1 MHREMPDGAAPFRRL
16 QKAAVSASRFSPLS
30 SAGSDRVHRGMDDL
44 DTARDVL
51 RKTFGF
57 ADFRAGQD
65 DIIRAILDG
74 RDVLAVMPTGGGKS
88 LCYQLPALLRDGLTV
103 VVSPLIALMRNQV
116 AQLQAFG
123 IAAGA
128 LNSSNSRDEASAL
141 LDAVSDRRLRLLYVA
156 PERLALGDTKAMLNR
171 AGVSL
176 LAIDEAHCVSQWG
189 HDFRPDYLNLGEV
202 AASLPGVQ
210 ILALTAT
217 ADAATRGDILS
228 RLFAKPPAVFV
239 HGFDRPNL
247 RLAMRAKNDARRQLM
262 DFIGA
267 QKGESG
273 IVYCSARKQTEELA
287 AFLSTKGIPALPYHA
302 GMDSA
307 ERSQNQDRFLQE
319 DGLVMAATVAFGMGI
334 DKPDVRFVAHAN
346 LPKSIEAYYQ
356 EIGRAGRDG
365 LPAST
370 LTLYGLDD
378 MRLRRMQIEESEAPD
393 EQKRVERRRLDALIA
408 LCEAPRCRRQT
419 LLAYFAETA
428 EPCGNCDLCEE
439 GVELVEGTILAQ
451 KALSAI
457 ARTGERFG
465 AEHLIALLRG
475 QATERITQLSHDKLP
490 TFGVGADIGATAWR
504 AIFRQLYAGGV
515 INLDV
520 AGYGSWSITERGRE
534 VLRGRA
540 RVEFRKEALAER
552 PEKRPSRPASPAGGG
567 GQALSGADA
576 SLFEALKAVRRAF
589 ATEKKVPAYVVFPD
603 KTLLD
608 MVHIK
613 PQTLDQMA
621 MVHGVGAAKLEQYGE
636 AFLKAVSEHLAGAA
650 PGSGG

>member
-1 MHREMPDGAAPFRRL
+1 
-16 QKAAVSASRFSPLS
+16 
-30 SAGSDRVHRGMDDL
+30 MDEL
-44 DTARDVL
+44 NTARECL

-57 ADFRAGQD
+57 ADFRAGQG
-65 DIIRAILDG
+65 DIIGAVLDG

-88 LCYQLPALLRDGLTV
+88 LCYQLPALLRDGLTI

-116 AQLQAFG
+116 AQLQAHG

-128 LNSSNSRDEASAL
+128 LNSSNSREEAAAL
-141 LDAVSDRRLRLLYVA
+141 LVAVSNRRLRLLYVA
-156 PERLALGDTKAMLNR
+156 PERLALGDTKAMLQR

-228 RLFAKPPAVFV
+228 RLFLRTPEVFV

-247 RLAMRAKNDARRQLM
+247 RLAMRGKSDARRQLL
-262 DFIGA
+262 DFIAGH
-267 QKGESG
+267 KGESG
-273 IVYCSARKQTEELA
+273 IVYCSARRQTEDLA
-287 AFLSTKGIPALPYHA
+287 AFFEGKGIAALPYHA
-302 GMDSA
+302 GMESVYRSA
-307 ERSQNQDRFLQE
+307 NQDRFLQE
-319 DGLVMAATVAFGMGI
+319 DGLVMVATVAFGMGI

-378 MRLRRMQIEESEAPD
+378 MRLRRQQIEESGAAD
-393 EQKRVERRRLDALIA
+393 EQKRIERRRLDALIS

-419 LLAYFAETA
+419 LLTYFGEST
-428 EPCGNCDLCEE
+428 EPCGNCDLCVE
-439 GVELVEGTILAQ
+439 GVELADGTILAQ

-457 ARTGERFG
+457 ARTGQRFG

-475 QATERITQLSHDKLP
+475 QTTERMTQLNHHHLP
-490 TFGVGADIGATAWR
+490 TFGVGSDVSANGWR

-520 AGYGSWSITERGRE
+520 AGYGSWTITAHGRE
-534 VLRGRA
+534 VLRGKASVELRKDALVERA
-540 RVEFRKEALAER
+540 DKRVARSA
-552 PEKRPSRPASPAGGG
+552 STPAANS
-567 GQALSGADA
+567 QALSGADA
-576 SLFEALKAVRRAF
+576 GLFEALKAVRRTL

-608 MVHIK
+608 MVHLK
-613 PQTLDQMA
+613 PQTRGQMA
-621 MVHGVGAAKLEQYGE
+621 MVHGVGVAKLEQYGE
-636 AFLKAVSEHLAGAA
+636 AFLTVVMKHLSGDVSA
-650 PGSGG
+650 

>member
-1 MHREMPDGAAPFRRL
+1 M
-16 QKAAVSASRFSPLS
+16 
-30 SAGSDRVHRGMDDL
+30 SDL
-44 DTARDVL
+44 KTAQECL

-65 DIIRAILDG
+65 DIISAILDG

-88 LCYQLPALLRDGLTV
+88 LCYQLPALLRDGLTI

-116 AQLQAFG
+116 AQLQAYG

-128 LNSSNSRDEASAL
+128 LNSSNSRDETAAIL
-141 LDAVSDRRLRLLYVA
+141 NAIANRRLRLLYVA
-156 PERLALGDTKAMLNR
+156 PERLALSDTKAMLQR
-171 AGVSL
+171 AGVGL
-176 LAIDEAHCVSQWG
+176 FAIDEAHCVSQWG
-189 HDFRPDYLNLGEV
+189 HDFRPDYLNLGEL
-202 AASLPGVQ
+202 AASLSGVQ

-217 ADAATRGDILS
+217 ADAATREDILR
-228 RLFAKPPAVFV
+228 RLFTRTPQVFV

-247 RLAMRAKNDARRQLM
+247 RLAMRAKSDARRQLL
-262 DFIGA
+262 DFIAGH
-267 QKGESG
+267 KGESG
-273 IVYCSARKQTEELA
+273 IVYCSARRQTEDLA
-287 AFLSTKGIPALPYHA
+287 AFFCEKGIPALHYHA

-307 ERSQNQDRFLQE
+307 ARSENQDRFLQE
-319 DGLVMAATVAFGMGI
+319 DGLVMVATVAFGMGI

-365 LPAST
+365 LAAST

-378 MRLRRMQIEESEAPD
+378 MRLRRQQIEESEAPD
-393 EQKRVERRRLDALIA
+393 EQKRVERRKLDALIA
-408 LCEAPRCRRQT
+408 LCEAPHCRRQT
-419 LLAYFAETA
+419 LLAYFGENAPA
-428 EPCGNCDLCEE
+428 CGNCDLCAE
-439 GVELVEGTILAQ
+439 GVELVDGTILAQ

-475 QATERITQLSHDKLP
+475 QATDRMTQLNHHRLP
-490 TFGVGADIGATAWR
+490 TFGVGSDISANAWR

-515 INLDV
+515 IALDV
-520 AGYGSWSITERGRE
+520 AGYGSWTMTARGRE
-534 VLRGRA
+534 ILRGKA
-540 RVEFRKEALAER
+540 AVELRKEALVER
-552 PEKRPSRPASPAGGG
+552 GDKRQPRPAPAGGAN
-567 GQALSGADA
+567 GQALSGTDA
-576 SLFEALKAVRRAF
+576 ALFEALKATRRAL

-608 MVHIK
+608 MVHLK
-613 PQTLDQMA
+613 PQTRDQMT

-636 AFLKAVSEHLAGAA
+636 TFLTAIREHMANPVREAA
-650 PGSGG
+650 DGTAQ

>member
-1 MHREMPDGAAPFRRL
+1 MG
-16 QKAAVSASRFSPLS
+16 
-30 SAGSDRVHRGMDDL
+30 DL
-44 DTARDVL
+44 NTARDVL

-57 ADFRAGQD
+57 SDFRNGQS
-65 DIIRAILDG
+65 DIISAILEG

-88 LCYQLPALLRDGLTV
+88 LCYQLPALLRDGLTI

-128 LNSSNSRDEASAL
+128 LNSANSREEAAAL
-141 LDAVSDRRLRLLYVA
+141 LDAVSNRRLRLLYVA
-156 PERLALGDTKAMLNR
+156 PERLALGDTKAMLQR

-210 ILALTAT
+210 VLALTAT
-217 ADAATRGDILS
+217 ADAATRGDILG
-228 RLFAKPPAVFV
+228 RLFSRPPEVFV

-247 RLAMRAKNDARRQLM
+247 RLAMRAKSDARRQLM
-262 DFIGA
+262 DFIAGH
-267 QKGESG
+267 KGESG
-273 IVYCSARKQTEELA
+273 IVYCSARRQTEELA
-287 AFLSTKGIPALPYHA
+287 GFLCEKGIAALPYHA
-302 GMDSA
+302 GMESA
-307 ERSQNQDRFLQE
+307 VRSQNQDRFLQD
-319 DGLVMAATVAFGMGI
+319 DGIVMVATVAFGMGI

-378 MRLRRMQIEESEAPD
+378 MRLRRQQIEESEAAD

-419 LLAYFAETA
+419 LLSYFGESTA
-428 EPCGNCDLCEE
+428 PCGNCDLCEE
-439 GVELVEGTILAQ
+439 GVELIDGTILAQ

-465 AEHLIALLRG
+465 TEHLIALLRG
-475 QATERITQLSHDKLP
+475 QTTDRITQLNHQHLP
-490 TFGVGADIGATAWR
+490 TFGVGGDLSANAWR

-515 INLDV
+515 INLDI
-520 AGYGSWSITERGRE
+520 AGYGSWTITGHGRE
-534 VLRGRA
+534 VLRGKA
-540 RVEFRKEALAER
+540 AVELRKEALLER
-552 PEKRPSRPASPAGGG
+552 GDKRSPRAAPATAMS
-567 GQALSGADA
+567 GQALSGRDA
-576 SLFEALKAVRRAF
+576 SLFEALKAVRRAL

-608 MVHIK
+608 MVHLK
-613 PQTLDQMA
+613 PQTRGQMA
-621 MVHGVGAAKLEQYGE
+621 TVHGVGAAKLEQYGE
-636 AFLKAVSEHLAGAA
+636 AFLAVIIKHL
-650 PGSGG
+650 SGDMPA

>member
-1 MHREMPDGAAPFRRL
+1 M
-16 QKAAVSASRFSPLS
+16 
-30 SAGSDRVHRGMDDL
+30 SDL
-44 DTARDVL
+44 NTAQECL

-65 DIIRAILDG
+65 DIISAILDG

-88 LCYQLPALLRDGLTV
+88 LCYQLPALLRDGLTI

-116 AQLQAFG
+116 AQLQAYG

-128 LNSSNSRDEASAL
+128 LNSSNSRDETAAI
-141 LDAVSDRRLRLLYVA
+141 LDAVANRRLRLLYVA
-156 PERLALGDTKAMLNR
+156 PERLALSDTKAMVQR

-176 LAIDEAHCVSQWG
+176 FAIDEAHCVSQWG
-189 HDFRPDYLNLGEV
+189 HDFRPDYLNLGEI
-202 AASLPGVQ
+202 AASLSGVQ

-217 ADAATRGDILS
+217 ADTATRGDILS
-228 RLFAKPPAVFV
+228 RLFARTPQVFV

-247 RLAMRAKNDARRQLM
+247 RLAMRGKSDARRQLL
-262 DFIGA
+262 DFIAGH
-267 QKGESG
+267 KGESG
-273 IVYCSARKQTEELA
+273 IVYCSARRQTEDLA
-287 AFLSTKGIPALPYHA
+287 AFLCEKGIPALHYHA

-307 ERSQNQDRFLQE
+307 ARSENQDRFLQE
-319 DGLVMAATVAFGMGI
+319 DGLVMVATVAFGMGI

-378 MRLRRMQIEESEAPD
+378 MRLRRQQIEESEAPD
-393 EQKRVERRRLDALIA
+393 EQKRVERRRLDALIS

-419 LLAYFAETA
+419 LLAYFGESAP
-428 EPCGNCDLCEE
+428 PCGNCDLCVE
-439 GVELVEGTILAQ
+439 GVELVDGTILAQ

-465 AEHLIALLRG
+465 AEHLIAVLRG
-475 QATERITQLSHDKLP
+475 QATDRITQLNHHHLP
-490 TFGVGADIGATAWR
+490 TFGVGSDISAQAWR
-504 AIFRQLYAGGV
+504 AIFRQLYAGG
-515 INLDV
+515 IIALDV
-520 AGYGSWSITERGRE
+520 AGYGSWTITARGRE
-534 VLRGRA
+534 VLRGKA
-540 RVEFRKEALAER
+540 AVELRKEALVER
-552 PEKRPSRPASPAGGG
+552 GDKRPPRSASATGAN
-567 GQALSGADA
+567 GQALSGTDA
-576 SLFEALKAVRRAF
+576 ALFEALKAIRRAL

-608 MVHIK
+608 MVHLK
-613 PQTLDQMA
+613 PQTRDQMT

-636 AFLKAVSEHLAGAA
+636 TFLTAVREHLADPVTEVADGTAQ
-650 PGSGG
+650 

>member
-1 MHREMPDGAAPFRRL
+1 VAAIGGNRFFALSIPAMHR
-16 QKAAVSASRFSPLS
+16 VN
-30 SAGSDRVHRGMDDL
+30 RGMGDL
-44 DTARDVL
+44 SGARETL
-51 RKTFGF
+51 RKVFGF

-65 DIIRAILDG
+65 DIIGAILDK

-116 AQLQAFG
+116 AQLQAYG

-128 LNSSNSRDEASAL
+128 LNSSTGRDETAAL
-141 LDAVSDRRLRLLYVA
+141 LEAVSNRRLRLLYAA
-156 PERLALGDTKAMLNR
+156 PERLAMAGTKALLQR

-202 AASLPGVQ
+202 AAQLPDVQ
-210 ILALTAT
+210 LLALTAT
-217 ADAATRGDILS
+217 ADAATREDILS
-228 RLFAKPPAVFV
+228 RLFVRTPAIFV

-247 RLAMRAKNDARRQLM
+247 SLAMRAKSDARRQLL
-262 DFIGA
+262 DFTGGHR
-267 QKGESG
+267 GESG

-287 AFLSTKGIPALPYHA
+287 EFFCEKGMTALAYHA
-302 GMDSA
+302 GMDNA
-307 ERSQNQDRFLQE
+307 QRSHNQDRFLQE
-319 DGLVMAATVAFGMGI
+319 DGLIMVATVAFGMGI

-370 LTLYGLDD
+370 LTLYGFHD
-378 MRLRRMQIEESEAPD
+378 MRLRRQQIEESEAPD

-419 LLAYFAETA
+419 LLAYFGESAT
-428 EPCGNCDLCEE
+428 PCGNCDLCAE
-439 GVELVEGTILAQ
+439 GVELIDGTILAQ

-465 AEHLIALLRG
+465 AGHLIALLRG
-475 QATERITQLSHDKLP
+475 QATDRMTQLNHHLLP
-490 TFGVGADIGATAWR
+490 TFGVGSDISANAWQ
-504 AIFRQLYAGGV
+504 AIFRQLYAAGIVG
-515 INLDV
+515 LDI
-520 AGYGSWSITERGRE
+520 AGYGSLTITAQGRE
-534 VLRGRA
+534 VLRGKA
-540 RVEFRKEALAER
+540 RVELRKEALTER
-552 PEKRPSRPASPAGGG
+552 GDKGSRRSAPAAGGS
-567 GQALSGADA
+567 GQTLSGPDA
-576 SLFEALKAVRRAF
+576 ALFEALKKVRRAL
-589 ATEKKVPAYVVFPD
+589 ATGKNVPAYVVFPD

-608 MVHIK
+608 MVHLK
-613 PQTLDQMA
+613 PQTPGQMA

-636 AFLKAVSEHLAGAA
+636 AFLSAVINHIAGDKRTH
-650 PGSGG
+650 

>member
-1 MHREMPDGAAPFRRL
+1 MG
-16 QKAAVSASRFSPLS
+16 
-30 SAGSDRVHRGMDDL
+30 DL
-44 DTARDVL
+44 NTARDCL

-65 DIIRAILDG
+65 DIISAILDG

-88 LCYQLPALLRDGLTV
+88 LCYQLPALLRDGLTI

-116 AQLQAFG
+116 AQLQAHG
-123 IAAGA
+123 IEAGA
-128 LNSSNSRDEASAL
+128 LNSSNSREETAAL
-141 LDAVSDRRLRLLYVA
+141 LDAVASRRLRLLYVA
-156 PERLALGDTKAMLNR
+156 PERLALGDTKAMIQR

-176 LAIDEAHCVSQWG
+176 FAIDEAHCVSQWG

-202 AASLPGVQ
+202 AASLSGVQ

-217 ADAATRGDILS
+217 ADAATRGDILG
-228 RLFAKPPAVFV
+228 RLFARPPVVFV

-247 RLAMRAKNDARRQLM
+247 RLAMRAKSDARSQLL
-262 DFIGA
+262 DFIGMH
-267 QKGESG
+267 KGESG
-273 IVYCSARKQTEELA
+273 IVYCSARKQTEDLA
-287 AFLSTKGIPALPYHA
+287 AFLCEKDIAALPYHA

-307 ERSQNQDRFLQE
+307 VRSQNQDRFLQE
-319 DGLVMAATVAFGMGI
+319 DGLVMVATIAFGMGI

-346 LPKSIEAYYQ
+346 LPKSIESYYQ

-378 MRLRRMQIEESEAPD
+378 MRLRRQQIEESEAPD
-393 EQKRVERRRLDALIA
+393 EQKRIERRRLDALVA

-419 LLAYFAETA
+419 LLTYFGESTG
-428 EPCGNCDLCEE
+428 PCGNCDLCAE
-439 GVELVEGTILAQ
+439 GVELVDGTILAQ

-457 ARTGERFG
+457 ARTGQRFG

-475 QATERITQLSHDKLP
+475 QTTDRITQLNHHQLP
-490 TFGVGADIGATAWR
+490 TFGVGSDVGANAWR

-520 AGYGSWSITERGRE
+520 AGYGSWTITEHGRE
-534 VLRGRA
+534 VLRGKA
-540 RVEFRKEALAER
+540 AVELRKEALIER
-552 PEKRPSRPASPAGGG
+552 GRDKRSHRPVSAAGES
-567 GQALSGADA
+567 GQALAGPDA
-576 SLFEALKAVRRAF
+576 ALLQALKAVRRAL

-608 MVHIK
+608 MVHLK
-613 PQTLDQMA
+613 PQTPDQMA

-636 AFLKAVSEHLAGAA
+636 AFLKVVTKHLSCETA
-650 PGSGG
+650 

>member
-1 MHREMPDGAAPFRRL
+1 M
-16 QKAAVSASRFSPLS
+16 
-30 SAGSDRVHRGMDDL
+30 SDL
-44 DTARDVL
+44 NTARETL

-57 ADFRAGQD
+57 ADFRAGQSE
-65 DIIRAILDG
+65 IIGAILDK

-128 LNSSNSRDEASAL
+128 LNSSNSREETAAL
-141 LDAVSDRRLRLLYVA
+141 LDAVSNGRLRLLYAA
-156 PERLALGDTKAMLNR
+156 PERLALGDTKAMLQR

-189 HDFRPDYLNLGEV
+189 HDFRPDYLNLGEI
-202 AASLPGVQ
+202 AASLADVQ

-217 ADAATRGDILS
+217 ADAATRGEILR
-228 RLFAKPPAVFV
+228 RLFVRTPAVFV

-247 RLAMRAKNDARRQLM
+247 RLAMRAKSDARRQLTG
-262 DFIGA
+262 FIAGH
-267 QKGESG
+267 KGESG
-273 IVYCSARKQTEELA
+273 IVYCSARRQTEELA
-287 AFLSTKGIPALPYHA
+287 DFLSGTGIAALAYHA
-302 GMDSA
+302 GMDGA
-307 ERSQNQDRFLQE
+307 LRSQNQDRFLQD
-319 DGLVMAATVAFGMGI
+319 DGIVMVATVAFGMGI

-356 EIGRAGRDG
+356 EIGRAGRDS

-378 MRLRRMQIEESEAPD
+378 MRLRRQQIEESEAAD
-393 EQKRVERRRLDALIA
+393 EQKRIERRRLDALIA

-419 LLAYFAETA
+419 LLAYFGESVT
-428 EPCGNCDLCEE
+428 PCGNCDLCEE
-439 GVELVEGTILAQ
+439 GVELVDGTILAQ

-475 QATERITQLSHDKLP
+475 QTTERITQLGHDRLP
-490 TFGVGADIGATAWR
+490 TFGVGSDVGANAWR

-520 AGYGSWSITERGRE
+520 AGYGSWTITAHGRQ
-534 VLRGRA
+534 VLRGKA
-540 RVEFRKEALAER
+540 AVELRKEALVER
-552 PEKRPSRPASPAGGG
+552 ADKRTARSAPAAGVS

-576 SLFEALKAVRRAF
+576 ALFEALKAVRRAL
-589 ATEKKVPAYVVFPD
+589 AAERKVPAYVVFPD

-608 MVHIK
+608 MVNLK

-636 AFLKAVSEHLAGAA
+636 AFLSAVAKHL
-650 PGSGG
+650 SGDVPA

>member
-1 MHREMPDGAAPFRRL
+1 MGDMN
-16 QKAAVSASRFSPLS
+16 
-30 SAGSDRVHRGMDDL
+30 
-44 DTARDVL
+44 TAREAL

-57 ADFRAGQD
+57 ADFRVGQG
-65 DIIRAILDG
+65 DIISAILDG

-88 LCYQLPALLRDGLTV
+88 LCYQLPALLRDGLTI

-116 AQLQAFG
+116 AQLQAHG

-128 LNSSNSRDEASAL
+128 LNSSNSREETAAL
-141 LDAVSDRRLRLLYVA
+141 LDAVANRRLRLLYIA
-156 PERLALGDTKAMLNR
+156 PERLALGDTKAMLQK

-176 LAIDEAHCVSQWG
+176 FAIDEAHCVSQWG

-202 AASLPGVQ
+202 AASLSGVQ

-217 ADAATRGDILS
+217 ADAATRGDILG
-228 RLFAKPPAVFV
+228 RLFARPPAVFV

-247 RLAMRAKNDARRQLM
+247 RLAMRGKSDGRRQLL
-262 DFIGA
+262 DFIAGH
-267 QKGESG
+267 KGECG
-273 IVYCSARKQTEELA
+273 IVYCSARRQTEDLA
-287 AFLSTKGIPALPYHA
+287 AFLCEKGIGALAYHA

-307 ERSQNQDRFLQE
+307 QRSANQDRFLQE
-319 DGLVMAATVAFGMGI
+319 DGLVMVATVAFGMGI

-356 EIGRAGRDG
+356 EIGRAGRDA

-378 MRLRRMQIEESEAPD
+378 MRLRRQQIEESEAPD
-393 EQKRVERRRLDALIA
+393 EQKRIERRRLDALVA

-419 LLAYFAETA
+419 LLAYFGESTG
-428 EPCGNCDLCEE
+428 PCGNCDLCAE
-439 GVELVEGTILAQ
+439 GVELVDGTVLAQ

-457 ARTGERFG
+457 ARTGQRFG

-475 QATERITQLSHDKLP
+475 QRTERIMQLNHHHLP
-490 TFGVGADIGATAWR
+490 TFGVGSDVSANAWR

-520 AGYGSWSITERGRE
+520 AGYCSWTITDHGRE
-534 VLRGRA
+534 VLRGKASVELRKDALVERGDKRPA
-540 RVEFRKEALAER
+540 RSALA
-552 PEKRPSRPASPAGGG
+552 PAANRQVLP
-567 GQALSGADA
+567 GADA
-576 SLFEALKAVRRAF
+576 ALFEALKAVRRTL

-608 MVHIK
+608 MVHLK
-613 PQTLDQMA
+613 PQTREQMA

-636 AFLKAVSEHLAGAA
+636 AFLTVITNYLSYE
-650 PGSGG
+650 PS

>member
-1 MHREMPDGAAPFRRL
+1 MGNLNIARE
-16 QKAAVSASRFSPLS
+16 
-30 SAGSDRVHRGMDDL
+30 
-44 DTARDVL
+44 TL

-57 ADFRAGQD
+57 SDFRSGQG
-65 DIIRAILDG
+65 DIIGAVLDG
-74 RDVLAVMPTGGGKS
+74 SDVLAVMPTGGGKS
-88 LCYQLPALLRDGLTV
+88 LCYQLPALLRDGLTI

-128 LNSSNSRDEASAL
+128 LNSSNSREEAGAL
-141 LDAVSDRRLRLLYVA
+141 LDAVSNRSLRLLYVA
-156 PERLALGDTKAMLNR
+156 PERLALGDTKALLQR
-171 AGVSL
+171 AGVTM

-189 HDFRPDYLNLGEV
+189 HDFRPEYLKLGEV
-202 AASLPGVQ
+202 AAWLSGVQ

-217 ADAATRGDILS
+217 ADAATRADILS
-228 RLFAKPPAVFV
+228 RLFARAPTVFV

-247 RLAMRAKNDARRQLM
+247 RLAMRAKNDARRQLL
-262 DFIGA
+262 DFIGGH
-267 QKGESG
+267 KGESG
-273 IVYCSARKQTEELA
+273 IVYCSARRQTEELA
-287 AFLSTKGIPALPYHA
+287 EFLSGKGIPALAYHA

-307 ERSQNQDRFLQE
+307 LRSQNQDRFLQE

-378 MRLRRMQIEESEAPD
+378 MRLRRQQIEESEAAD

-419 LLAYFAETA
+419 LLAYFGETTA
-428 EPCGNCDLCEE
+428 PCGNCDLCEE
-439 GVELVEGTILAQ
+439 GVELVDGTILAQ

-475 QATERITQLSHDKLP
+475 QATERITQFGHQQLP
-490 TFGVGADIGATAWR
+490 TFGVGSDVSANAWR

-515 INLDV
+515 IGLDV
-520 AGYGSWSITERGRE
+520 AGFGSWSITPHGRD
-534 VLRGRA
+534 VLRGKA
-540 RVEFRKEALAER
+540 TVQLRKEAMAER
-552 PEKRPSRPASPAGGG
+552 GDKASRRAPAGGG
-567 GQALSGADA
+567 RSGQALSPADA
-576 SLFEALKAVRRAF
+576 SLFEALKEARRTF

-603 KTLLD
+603 RTLLD
-608 MVHIK
+608 MVHLK
-613 PQTLDQMA
+613 PETRAQMA
-621 MVHGVGAAKLEQYGE
+621 MVHGVGAAKLEAYGE
-636 AFLKAVSEHLAGAA
+636 AFLEVVRRHISSGAA
-650 PGSGG
+650 G

>member
-1 MHREMPDGAAPFRRL
+1 MG
-16 QKAAVSASRFSPLS
+16 
-30 SAGSDRVHRGMDDL
+30 DL
-44 DTARDVL
+44 NTARECL

-65 DIIRAILDG
+65 DIISAVLDG

-88 LCYQLPALLRDGLTV
+88 LCYQLPALLRDGLTI

-128 LNSSNSRDEASAL
+128 LNSSNSRDETAAI
-141 LDAVSDRRLRLLYVA
+141 LDAISNRRLRLLYVA
-156 PERLALGDTKAMLNR
+156 PERLALGDTKAMLQR

-176 LAIDEAHCVSQWG
+176 FAIDEAHCVSQWG
-189 HDFRPDYLNLGEV
+189 HDFRPDYLALGEV
-202 AASLPGVQ
+202 VASLSSVQ
-210 ILALTAT
+210 TLALTAT
-217 ADAATRGDILS
+217 ADTATREDILR
-228 RLFAKPPAVFV
+228 RLFVRAPAVFV

-247 RLAMRAKNDARRQLM
+247 RLAMRAKSDARRQLI
-262 DFIGA
+262 DFIGDH
-267 QKGESG
+267 KGESG
-273 IVYCSARKQTEELA
+273 IVYCSARRQTEDLA
-287 AFLSTKGIPALPYHA
+287 AFLCEKGIPALPYHA
-302 GMDSA
+302 GMESA
-307 ERSQNQDRFLQE
+307 SRSENQDRFLQE
-319 DGLVMAATVAFGMGI
+319 DGLVMVATVAFGMGI

-378 MRLRRMQIEESEAPD
+378 MRLRRQQIEESEAPD

-419 LLAYFAETA
+419 LLAYFSESAA
-428 EPCGNCDLCEE
+428 PCGNCDLCVE
-439 GVELVEGTILAQ
+439 GVELVDGTILAQ

-457 ARTGERFG
+457 ARTGQRFG

-475 QATERITQLSHDKLP
+475 QTTERITQLNHHNLP
-490 TFGVGADIGATAWR
+490 TFGVGSDISANAWR

-520 AGYGSWSITERGRE
+520 AGYGSWTITAHGRE
-534 VLRGRA
+534 VLRGKA
-540 RVEFRKEALAER
+540 AVELRKEALVER
-552 PEKRPSRPASPAGGG
+552 GEKRSHRSAPAAGAHGH
-567 GQALSGADA
+567 ALSGTDA
-576 SLFEALKAVRRAF
+576 ALFEALKAVRRAL

-608 MVHIK
+608 MLHLK
-613 PQTLDQMA
+613 PQTRGQMA

-636 AFLKAVSEHLAGAA
+636 AFLTVVREHLAGTVSA
-650 PGSGG
+650 

>member
-1 MHREMPDGAAPFRRL
+1 M
-16 QKAAVSASRFSPLS
+16 
-30 SAGSDRVHRGMDDL
+30 
-44 DTARDVL
+44 

-57 ADFRAGQD
+57 ADFRAGQG
-65 DIIRAILDG
+65 DIIGAILDG

-88 LCYQLPALLRDGLTV
+88 LCYQLPALLRDGLTI

-116 AQLQAFG
+116 AQLQAHG

-128 LNSSNSRDEASAL
+128 LNSSNSREEAAAL
-141 LDAVSDRRLRLLYVA
+141 LDAVSNRRLRLLYVA
-156 PERLALGDTKAMLNR
+156 PERLALSDTKAMLQR

-189 HDFRPDYLNLGEV
+189 HDFRPDYLTLGEV
-202 AASLPGVQ
+202 AASLSGVQ

-217 ADAATRGDILS
+217 ADAATRGDILC
-228 RLFAKPPAVFV
+228 RLFVRTPEIFV

-247 RLAMRAKNDARRQLM
+247 RLAMRPKSDARRQLL
-262 DFIGA
+262 DFIAGH
-267 QKGESG
+267 KGESG
-273 IVYCSARKQTEELA
+273 IVYCSARRQTEDLA
-287 AFLSTKGIPALPYHA
+287 AFLCEKGIPALPYHA

-307 ERSQNQDRFLQE
+307 ARSENQDRFLQE
-319 DGLVMAATVAFGMGI
+319 DGLVMVATVAFGMGI

-378 MRLRRMQIEESEAPD
+378 MRLRRQQIEESEAPD
-393 EQKRVERRRLDALIA
+393 EQKRIERRRLDALIS

-419 LLAYFAETA
+419 LLTYFGEST
-428 EPCGNCDLCEE
+428 EPCGNCDLCVE
-439 GVELVEGTILAQ
+439 GVELADGTILAQ

-457 ARTGERFG
+457 ARTGQRFG

-475 QATERITQLSHDKLP
+475 QTTERMTQLNHHHLP
-490 TFGVGADIGATAWR
+490 TFGVGSDVSANAWR

-515 INLDV
+515 ITLDV
-520 AGYGSWSITERGRE
+520 SGYGSWTITAHGRE
-534 VLRGRA
+534 VLRGKA
-540 RVEFRKEALAER
+540 SVEFRRDALVER
-552 PEKRPSRPASPAGGG
+552 GDKRAARSASTPTAN

-576 SLFEALKAVRRAF
+576 ALFEALKAVRRTL

-608 MVHIK
+608 MVHLK
-613 PQTLDQMA
+613 PQTRGQIA

-636 AFLKAVSEHLAGAA
+636 AFLTVVMKHLSGDVSA
-650 PGSGG
+650 

>member
-1 MHREMPDGAAPFRRL
+1 M
-16 QKAAVSASRFSPLS
+16 V
-30 SAGSDRVHRGMDDL
+30 DL
-44 DTARDVL
+44 NRARDTL

-57 ADFRAGQD
+57 ADFRAGQGD
-65 DIIRAILDG
+65 VISAVLDG

-88 LCYQLPALLRDGLTV
+88 LCYQLPALLRDGLTI

-128 LNSSNSRDEASAL
+128 LNSSNSREETTAL
-141 LDAVSDRRLRLLYVA
+141 LDAVSKRRLRLLYVA
-156 PERLALGDTKAMLNR
+156 PERLALGDTKAMLQQ

-189 HDFRPDYLNLGEV
+189 HDFRPEYLKLGEV
-202 AASLPGVQ
+202 AASLSGVQ
-210 ILALTAT
+210 IMALTAT
-217 ADAATRGDILS
+217 ADAATRADILG
-228 RLFAKPPAVFV
+228 RLFVRLPAVFV

-247 RLAMRAKNDARRQLM
+247 RLAMRAKSDARRQLM
-262 DFIGA
+262 DFIRM

-273 IVYCSARKQTEELA
+273 IVYCSARRQTEELA
-287 AFLSTKGIPALPYHA
+287 DFFSGKGITALPYHA

-307 ERSQNQDRFLQE
+307 QRSQNQDRFLQD
-319 DGLVMAATVAFGMGI
+319 DGLVMVATVAFGMGI

-378 MRLRRMQIEESEAPD
+378 MRLRRQQIEESEAPD

-419 LLAYFAETA
+419 LLAYFGESAG
-428 EPCGNCDLCEE
+428 PCGNCDLCIE
-439 GVELVEGTILAQ
+439 GVELVDGTVLAQ

-475 QATERITQLSHDKLP
+475 QMSDRITQLNHHQLP
-490 TFGVGADIGATAWR
+490 TFGVGSDVSANAWR
-504 AIFRQLYAGGV
+504 AIFRQLYAAGV

-520 AGYGSWSITERGRE
+520 AGFGSWTITEHGRQ
-534 VLRGRA
+534 VLRGKA
-540 RVEFRKEALAER
+540 AVELRKEALVER
-552 PEKRPSRPASPAGGG
+552 GDKRPARSQSAAGGSI
-567 GQALSGADA
+567 QALSGADA
-576 SLFEALKAVRRAF
+576 ALFEALKAVRRSI

-608 MVHIK
+608 MVHLK
-613 PQTLDQMA
+613 PQTRDHMA

-636 AFLKAVSEHLAGAA
+636 AFLSAVTKHL
-650 PGSGG
+650 SGTPA